1 MSTFM
6 ALKPQWLS
14 RQKCYL
20 KNALD
25 KHIRQQH
32 QLHCQRLRQTVAS
45 IYCEN
50 GCYES
55 WHFILLQWNE
65 SLSTQSNYLKT
76 EQIGHC
82 ILIWIQQHHKRMK
95 INIWRKKETKRLAE
109 GKKMSLCCFL
119 MDTRIKGGWLVR
131 LYKYWFH
138 HAPGWH
144 VTET

>member
-1 MSTFM
+1 MFWIIFFTISRSPTGNKYNSKLIIYKYITMSTFM

-14 RQKCYL
+14 RQERYL
-20 KNALD
+20 KNTLD

-65 SLSTQSNYLKT
+65 SLSTLSNYLKT

-82 ILIWIQQHHKRMK
+82 ILIWIQQHYKRMK

-109 GKKMSLCCFL
+109 GKKCPYVVS
-119 MDTRIKGGWLVR
+119 
-131 LYKYWFH
+131 
-138 HAPGWH
+138 
-144 VTET
+144 